1 MCQKTHAPLES
12 YEVNRSTIAVLPEEI
27 DGKMGSK
34 VIEKDC
40 ILYVSMKP
48 IHIIDRSCRYFGSS
62 YAGEKREHM
71 KRLKFLTSRRLW
83 WTLQITSFYSLH
95 FLLQGLNAAGYRMCT
110 LKIFNRRHLMIQRS
124 RSQTAKRWNWK
135 YPIILLKI
143 RFTEP
148 PISEPL
154 FRTGWAAISR
164 SGRNSCCI
172 RKKSGQE

>member
-48 IHIIDRSCRYFGSS
+48 IHIIDRSCRYL
-62 YAGEKREHM
+62 AQAMPGEKRERM

-95 FLLQGLNAAGYRMCT
+95 FLQHGLNAAGYLTCT
-110 LKIFNRRHLMIQRS
+110 LKIFSRPHLMTRRS
-124 RSQTAKRWNWK
+124 RSQTAKRWSWK
-135 YPIILLKI
+135 YPTILLKTKS
-143 RFTEP
+143 TEP

-164 SGRNSCCI
+164 SGRNSCCT
-172 RKKSGQE
+172 RKKSGRK